1 MLSVL
6 LVLYILATVLCLRS
20 VRHKRGLYAVAG
32 SKEGGQDGQLYSGG
46 YTEYRGLPQAES
58 QHQLAPSDTGSRDTE
73 QESLTVRFYCEAQ
86 ARVRQGSAR
95 DGSQGERPQSLNP
108 CLELTV
114 KLVATP
120 K

>member
-73 QESLTVRFYCEAQ
+73 QESLTVRFICHMANYIF
-86 ARVRQGSAR
+86 G
-95 DGSQGERPQSLNP
+95 
-108 CLELTV
+108 
-114 KLVATP
+114 
-120 K
+120 

>member
-32 SKEGGQDGQLYSGG
+32 SKEGGQGGQHGQLYSGG

-73 QESLTVRFYCEAQ
+73 QESLTVRFICQMANHIFWMYA
-86 ARVRQGSAR
+86 GSFI
-95 DGSQGERPQSLNP
+95 
-108 CLELTV
+108 
-114 KLVATP
+114 
-120 K
+120 

>member
-1 MLSVL
+1 MMIPLYAVLSVL

-32 SKEGGQDGQLYSGG
+32 SKEGGQHGQL

-73 QESLTVRFYCEAQ
+73 QESLTVRFIWQMANHIFLDE
-86 ARVRQGSAR
+86 S
-95 DGSQGERPQSLNP
+95 
-108 CLELTV
+108 
-114 KLVATP
+114 
-120 K
+120 

>member
-1 MLSVL
+1 MMIPLYAVLSVL

-32 SKEGGQDGQLYSGG
+32 SKEGGQGGQHGQL

-73 QESLTVRFYCEAQ
+73 QESLTVRFIWQMANYNF
-86 ARVRQGSAR
+86 G
-95 DGSQGERPQSLNP
+95 
-108 CLELTV
+108 
-114 KLVATP
+114 
-120 K
+120 